1 MTNEEAIKKIVVI
14 RGALKHCDEF
24 MDDMRD
30 VIESDPIDLLN
41 TAMSALNK
49 QIPKKPDLEGDG
61 YYKGELIIDT
71 WICPGCGTRYEL
83 ECDEYDFCPHCG
95 QHIDFSEVEE

>member
-1 MTNEEAIKKIVVI
+1 MTNEVAVKILNSENTFIGFEDFVPHECYFEEGCEEVKTIAIK
-14 RGALKHCDEF
+14 A
-24 MDDMRD
+24 
-30 VIESDPIDLLN
+30 IE
-41 TAMSALNK
+41 K

-61 YYKGELIIDT
+61 YYNGELIIDT

-95 QHIDFSEVEE
+95 QHINFSEVEE